1 MLQCSVTEMERQ
13 DTVKTTAIYSIKAVN
28 RLIVLSVNIPQ
39 GDLFEDINLIF
50 FKDEQVVS
58 IS

>member
-13 DTVKTTAIYSIKAVN
+13 DTVKTTAKYSIKAVN

-39 GDLFEDINLIF
+39 GDLFEDKKLNYSRMS
-50 FKDEQVVS
+50 KW
-58 IS
+58 

>member
-13 DTVKTTAIYSIKAVN
+13 DTVNTTAKYSIKAVN

-39 GDLFEDINLIF
+39 GDFFEDTKLNF
-50 FKDEQVVS
+50 SRMSKW
-58 IS
+58 